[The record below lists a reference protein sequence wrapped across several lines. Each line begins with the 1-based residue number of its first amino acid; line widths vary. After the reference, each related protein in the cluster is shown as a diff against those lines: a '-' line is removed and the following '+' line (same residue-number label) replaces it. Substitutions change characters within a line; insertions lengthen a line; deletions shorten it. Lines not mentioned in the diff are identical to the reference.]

1 MMAQILA
8 DLEQVK
14 VRPGAPDRICYCLL
28 SSDLLEKY
36 GKGRERKTII
46 SSFDSIEI
54 KEVVANNAKL
64 YVDRKEGFIGMGM
77 KKDEFVCDCSDIAD
91 IIAFTRDGKV

>member
-14 VRPGAPDRICYCLL
+14 FDLEHLTEYAIAYFER
-28 SSDLLEKY
+28 LLEKY

-46 SSFDSIEI
+46 SSFDTIEI

-64 YVDRKEGFIGMGM
+64 YVERKEGFIGMGM
-77 KKDEFVCDCSDIAD
+77 KKMSLSAIVR
-91 IIAFTRDGKV
+91 T